1 MPILASSSLHH
12 PAFTRFSPF
21 EPLSSLAVANR
32 AKAAQSFR
40 ANFWFARKT
49 AANLV
54 KSFDLRK
61 FFAIFFT
68 FGSVFL

>member
-1 MPILASSSLHH
+1 MPILASSSPLH
-12 PAFTRFSPF
+12 PPQTRPFSP
-21 EPLSSLAVANR
+21 SSPSSMTVVNR
-32 AKAAQSFR
+32 VKAAQSFR

>member
-1 MPILASSSLHH
+1 MPILASSSPRH
-12 PAFTRFSPF
+12 PSQT
-21 EPLSSLAVANR
+21 LLLALQASTFMTVVNR
-32 AKAAQSFR
+32 VKAAQSFR